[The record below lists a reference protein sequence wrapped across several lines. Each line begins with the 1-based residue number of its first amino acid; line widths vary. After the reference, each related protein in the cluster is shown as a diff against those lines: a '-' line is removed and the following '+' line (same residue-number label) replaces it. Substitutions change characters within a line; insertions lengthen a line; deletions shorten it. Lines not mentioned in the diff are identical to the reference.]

1 LRPGAAKINLSFNFL
16 IGKELLMTRR
26 RRGFTLIELL
36 VVISIIGILVG
47 LLLPAINAAREA
59 GRRAKCQS
67 NMRNVVLG
75 ILGYVNNKQ
84 TFPPSGEFGEDAT
97 TNGNLTAAPPNTNPA
112 QSVIANQ
119 FLPGATGSASRLGTP
134 MYSWVVPI
142 LPYLD
147 NQEMFNQW
155 TMFGG
160 TAANGCVSYFDPT
173 NYVAGQA
180 SNLKISNT
188 AIGVLICPDDN
199 TVQNGQGNLSY
210 VVNGGYSLY
219 HAFPVGWVGSA
230 VDGGGAP
237 SAALTW
243 ASTAIGWP
251 GTVGVTS
258 KLGVMFPES
267 TFGQGI
273 LTRIPWNV
281 RSSLTGIVD
290 GASNTILISENTL
303 TGVSVVS
310 TPYSNGLPTNWGCPL
325 PNFTSFIGASNVCG
339 GTSFTFPSVTDCT
352 AGQLSPVGDSDGI
365 GWSLTNKVGT
375 FANINGGQSLT
386 IEGSYP
392 FSNSAHPGGC
402 NMGFCDGGVRFI
414 SNTIDGTV
422 YSKIITPAGSK
433 LPLYA
438 KQMPVEQ
445 DAFVP

>member
-1 LRPGAAKINLSFNFL
+1 
-16 IGKELLMTRR
+16 MTRR

-97 TNGNLTAAPPNTNPA
+97 TYGNLTSAPPNTNPA

-119 FLPGATGSASRLGTP
+119 FLPGAAGAASRLGTP

-160 TAANGCVSYFDPT
+160 TAANGCVAYFDPT
-173 NYVAGQA
+173 NYVVGQA
-180 SNLKISNT
+180 SNAKIANIS
-188 AIGVLICPDDN
+188 IGVLICPDDN
-199 TVQNGQGNLSY
+199 TIQNGQGNLSY
-210 VVNGGYSLY
+210 VVNSGYALY
-219 HAFPVGWVGSA
+219 HAFPVGWIGSA
-230 VDGGGAP
+230 VDGGSTP

-267 TFGQGI
+267 TFGQNPPQNQV
-273 LTRIPWNV
+273 RIPWNV
-281 RSSLTGIVD
+281 RSSLTSIVD
-290 GASNTILISENTL
+290 GASNTILMSENTL

-310 TPYSNGLPTNWGCPL
+310 TPYSNGLPTNWACPL
-325 PNFTSFIGASNVCG
+325 PNFTSFIGASNICG
-339 GTSFTFPSVTDCT
+339 GTSFTFPAVVDCT
-352 AGQLSPVGDSDGI
+352 AGQLSPNGDSDGI
-365 GWSLTNKVGT
+365 GWSLSNKVGT